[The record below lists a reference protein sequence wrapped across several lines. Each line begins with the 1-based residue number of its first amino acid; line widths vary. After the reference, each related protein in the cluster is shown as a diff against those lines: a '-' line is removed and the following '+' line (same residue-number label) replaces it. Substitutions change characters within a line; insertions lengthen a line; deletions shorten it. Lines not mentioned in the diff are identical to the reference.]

1 MELLEKLQPVII
13 IAAALIG
20 LLIGKTTSFGDISVH
35 LVEPFL
41 MVLLYFVFLSVDE
54 KKFKAAFLNIKFT
67 ITAVIINFIWTPIFA
82 FGLGKLFFLKN
93 VDMQIGLLMLMVT
106 PCTDWYLVFTALAK
120 GNVELGASILPL
132 NLLLQILLL
141 PLYLL
146 IFFGGKANITGGSV
160 ILSIIIVLII
170 PFGLALLSK
179 ILEKHSKIMNKFIDK
194 IRDFDENAEIIFL
207 CLAII
212 SMFASESK
220 SLFDNPVILFKMLI
234 PMIIF
239 FIVNFIGVR
248 LIGQK
253 LGFKDEE
260 IVPLNFTTLA
270 RESTLALAIAVA
282 AFPDHPLISLALVIG
297 SLIELPSLAL
307 ITYIINK
314 LRKKGPES
322 TGEISEHKEETSG
335 IENTT
340 TENVVVENVSKEN
353 KSLEDAVTV
362 NVETKNNV
370 NESDIIDV
378 KK

>member
-1 MELLEKLQPVII
+1 
-13 IAAALIG
+13 
-20 LLIGKTTSFGDISVH
+20 
-35 LVEPFL
+35 
-41 MVLLYFVFLSVDE
+41 
-54 KKFKAAFLNIKFT
+54 
-67 ITAVIINFIWTPIFA
+67 
-82 FGLGKLFFLKN
+82 
-93 VDMQIGLLMLMVT
+93 MVT

-146 IFFGGKANITGGSV
+146 IFFGGKANINSGSV
-160 ILSIIIVLII
+160 ILSIVIVLII

-179 ILEKHSKIMNKFIDK
+179 ILEKYSKIMKKFIDK
-194 IRDFDENAEIIFL
+194 IRDFDENAEILFL

-248 LIGQK
+248 FIGKK
-253 LGFKDEE
+253 LGFKDKD

-270 RESTLALAIAVA
+270 RNSPLALAIAVA

-307 ITYIINK
+307 IAYTINK
-314 LRKKGPES
+314 LRKNGPES
-322 TGEISEHKEETSG
+322 TREISEHREETSG

-340 TENVVVENVSKEN
+340 TENVTMEDVVMENVVVENVSNEN

-362 NVETKNNV
+362 NVEMKNNV

>member
-1 MELLEKLQPVII
+1 
-13 IAAALIG
+13 
-20 LLIGKTTSFGDISVH
+20 
-35 LVEPFL
+35 
-41 MVLLYFVFLSVDE
+41 
-54 KKFKAAFLNIKFT
+54 
-67 ITAVIINFIWTPIFA
+67 
-82 FGLGKLFFLKN
+82 
-93 VDMQIGLLMLMVT
+93 MVT

-248 LIGQK
+248 FIGQK

-322 TGEISEHKEETSG
+322 TEEISEHKEETSG